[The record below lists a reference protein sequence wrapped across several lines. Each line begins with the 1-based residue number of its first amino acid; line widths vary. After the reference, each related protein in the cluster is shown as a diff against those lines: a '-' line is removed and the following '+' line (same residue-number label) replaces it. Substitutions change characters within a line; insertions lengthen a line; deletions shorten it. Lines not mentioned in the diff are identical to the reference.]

1 MSKLK
6 VAVIGTGI
14 MGTGVGLT
22 LRAKGHQVTCW
33 NRTKANAGELLGAGA
48 VWRDSPRAA
57 AEGADFV
64 VLLVW
69 NEEALRAVLA
79 GPDGLYAAAK
89 PGQVY
94 VDMSTQ
100 LPATAV
106 AEAREFEERRAAF
119 LDAPVHGTKG
129 EARSGG
135 LWIMVGGD
143 RKVYDRALPL
153 FQAIGETVHYMG
165 PTGRGCAAKLCGN
178 HFVSAILASMGE
190 ALALAEKAGVDG
202 FELLKLW
209 GESDFRSPIIDGAGN
224 SMLRH
229 QFGVSFHLRTMV
241 KDTELVRNLSESLGV
256 PVILS
261 NVVHEL
267 NKVAQNRGYGEENAS
282 AIYKLFQEMAGLPV
296 NPRG

>member
-1 MSKLK
+1 MAQMK

-14 MGTGVGLT
+14 MGIGVGLT
-22 LRAKGHQVTCW
+22 LLKKGHAVTAW
-33 NRTKANAGELLGAGA
+33 NRTKANAEELLRAGA
-48 VWRDSPRAA
+48 AWKESPRAA

-64 VLLVW
+64 VNLVW
-69 NEEALRAVLA
+69 NEEAVRTVVG

-89 PGQVY
+89 PGQIY
-94 VDMSTQ
+94 LDMSTQ
-100 LPATAV
+100 LPATAL
-106 AEAREFEERRAAF
+106 AQAREFEKRGAAF

-143 RKVYDRALPL
+143 RAVYERALPL
-153 FQAIGETVHYMG
+153 LRAIGATVHHMG

-178 HFVSAILASMGE
+178 HLVSAMLASIAE

-202 FELLKLW
+202 FELLKVW
-209 GESDFRSPIIDGAGN
+209 GEGDFQSPIIDGAGH

-241 KDTELVRNLSESLGV
+241 KDTELVRNFSESLGV
-256 PVILS
+256 PVLLS

-296 NPRG
+296 KARG

>member
-22 LRAKGHQVTCW
+22 LRSKGHDVTVW
-33 NRTKANAGELLGAGA
+33 NRTKENAAELIQAGA
-48 VWRDSPRAA
+48 VWKPTPRAA

-69 NEEALRAVLA
+69 NEPALQAVNA
-79 GPDGLYAAAK
+79 GPDGLYAGAK
-89 PGQVY
+89 AGQIY
-94 VDMSTQ
+94 IDMSTQ
-100 LPATAV
+100 LPGTAV
-106 AEAREFEERRAAF
+106 AEAAEFAKRGAAF

-143 RKVYDRALPL
+143 RAVYDRAMPL

-165 PTGRGCAAKLCGN
+165 TTGRGCAAKLCGN
-178 HFVSAILASMGE
+178 HFVSAILAAMGE

-202 FELLKLW
+202 FELVKLW
-209 GESDFRSPIIDGAGN
+209 GESDFRSPIVEGAGN
-224 SMLRH
+224 SMLKH

-241 KDTELVRNLSESLGV
+241 KDTELVRNLSEELGV

-296 NPRG
+296 KPRG